1 MTKSYYVPTCA
12 HHAGEEA
19 DVVFVAKD
27 AKGFQKSL
35 GGDVFT
41 VSWERAGDDE
51 PATFGRFPLFSE
63 DLGTQTSGT
72 ARPAY

>member
-1 MTKSYYVPTCA
+1 M
-12 HHAGEEA
+12 
-19 DVVFVAKD
+19 AKD

-51 PATFGRFPLFSE
+51 PATFGQPASLEYAMTSLMHEITFPSIHI
-63 DLGTQTSGT
+63 LGG
-72 ARPAY
+72 RDV

>member
-1 MTKSYYVPTCA
+1 MA
-12 HHAGEEA
+12 
-19 DVVFVAKD
+19 FVAKD

-51 PATFGRFPLFSE
+51 PATFGRVPI
-63 DLGTQTSGT
+63 
-72 ARPAY
+72 

>member
-1 MTKSYYVPTCA
+1 MCRWRSFCTGSRRCGVK
-12 HHAGEEA
+12 HDAGEEA
-19 DVVFVAKD
+19 DVAFVAKD

-51 PATFGRFPLFSE
+51 PATFGQIPSLKR
-63 DLGTQTSGT
+63 TMTSLML
-72 ARPAY
+72 